1 MIFERQC
8 LCRCGRGWATVLHCP
23 AGANRPKAVGAV
35 VLPQLTRLL
44 AASRPVR
51 RQPEAASGRPFR
63 CCPDGKSGASQPL
76 CISPHTTRT
85 CCTLCCFAL
94 QLPLDDVVLS
104 HLSQLDLFVESL
116 KQQLAHQSA
125 AAKAAKAEAAAAA
138 AAVAAGCA
146 RGSDRRSRHVT
157 PRSHYIQQQQ
167 QQAASQGSGV
177 EGGEGQVSTRKQ
189 RLLKASS
196 ADRFCRG
203 CSVGAPP
210 PAATCSCIII
220 RTPLGAVEQA
230 VCVAVAGRGQV
241 APT

>member
-1 MIFERQC
+1 
-8 LCRCGRGWATVLHCP
+8 
-23 AGANRPKAVGAV
+23 
-35 VLPQLTRLL
+35 
-44 AASRPVR
+44 
-51 RQPEAASGRPFR
+51 
-63 CCPDGKSGASQPL
+63 
-76 CISPHTTRT
+76 
-85 CCTLCCFAL
+85 
-94 QLPLDDVVLS
+94 VLS

-146 RGSDRRSRHVT
+146 RCRDRRSRHVT
-157 PRSHYIQQQQ
+157 PRSHYIQQQQQ

-189 RLLKASS
+189 RLLEASS
-196 ADRFCRG
+196 ADLFCRS

-230 VCVAVAGRGQV
+230 VCVAVAGRGQA
-241 APT
+241 APP